1 MQKLKIA
8 YGSSC
13 FVKKW
18 TNKEISFDDLCKRL
32 STTIYT
38 SETKEEYPKLP
49 KSEKDR
55 VKDKGGFVGG
65 SLKGGSR
72 KGENVECR
80 SMLTLDVDQ
89 ADIDFIDR
97 FTMLC
102 TFTCC
107 LYTTHSHTKEKPRLR
122 IIVPLSRNITPEEY
136 VAVSRYFASDWEI
149 DMFDEC
155 SYRPQQLMYW
165 PTTPSNGDFV
175 FEKVSG
181 TILNPDDILLAHP
194 EWTDPTL
201 LPTSSRESV
210 ARGISDKK
218 QADPLEKEGIVG
230 AFNRAFY
237 PINTVIEELLSD
249 IYETSDMEN
258 RYRYFE
264 SQSQP
269 GLLIHE
275 GKFAY
280 SHHAKDPA
288 YLKLLSAFD
297 LVRIHKFY
305 DDDPKKSFN
314 AMSEF
319 AITLDSVK
327 LQIAE
332 EKKKQAEDDFKSL
345 DEEDGD
351 WRLKLKL
358 QPRSKILENSVWN
371 EMLILN
377 NDPDFANFGYN
388 EMASRIQ
395 ITGAVPWERPRDNKF
410 WRDADTAQMKALI
423 DVKYVTFST
432 RNHDVAFTKVA
443 DDRRFHPI
451 RDYLNNLPEWDGVS
465 RIDTILID
473 YFGAE
478 NTNYTREVSRKT
490 LVAAVA
496 RIYKPGTK
504 FDSVLI
510 LNGAQGIGKSTFFSK
525 LAGDWFSDSLTLTDM
540 KDKSGAEKLQGYWIL
555 ELGELAGMK
564 KADIESVKSFISRTD
579 DEYRPSYG
587 KTVESHPRQ
596 CIIVGS
602 TNSETGFLRDIT
614 GNRRFWPVSVNGKSN
629 KKSWQMTKD
638 EVEQIWAEAVHF
650 YNKDEK
656 LYLEG
661 DTAVLAR
668 SKQADAMESDER
680 EGIVREYLDKLL
692 PDNWDDMD
700 LYERRHYL
708 SDSGVSGIA
717 KKGIVRRTTV
727 CNMEIWCECFGKD
740 PSVMKKIDSYELGGI
755 MQKIDGWQKSNSR
768 RISLYGKQRIYERN
782 KG

>member
-1 MQKLKIA
+1 M
-8 YGSSC
+8 
-13 FVKKW
+13 
-18 TNKEISFDDLCKRL
+18 
-32 STTIYT
+32 
-38 SETKEEYPKLP
+38 
-49 KSEKDR
+49 
-55 VKDKGGFVGG
+55 
-65 SLKGGSR
+65 
-72 KGENVECR
+72 
-80 SMLTLDVDQ
+80 
-89 ADIDFIDR
+89 
-97 FTMLC
+97 
-102 TFTCC
+102 
-107 LYTTHSHTKEKPRLR
+107 
-122 IIVPLSRNITPEEY
+122 
-136 VAVSRYFASDWEI
+136 
-149 DMFDEC
+149 
-155 SYRPQQLMYW
+155 
-165 PTTPSNGDFV
+165 
-175 FEKVSG
+175 G
-181 TILNPDDILLAHP
+181 T
-194 EWTDPTL
+194 
-201 LPTSSRESV
+201 
-210 ARGISDKK
+210 G
-218 QADPLEKEGIVG
+218 
-230 AFNRAFY
+230 
-237 PINTVIEELLSD
+237 
-249 IYETSDMEN
+249 
-258 RYRYFE
+258 
-264 SQSQP
+264 
-269 GLLIHE
+269 
-275 GKFAY
+275 
-280 SHHAKDPA
+280 
-288 YLKLLSAFD
+288 
-297 LVRIHKFY
+297 
-305 DDDPKKSFN
+305 
-314 AMSEF
+314 
-319 AITLDSVK
+319 
-327 LQIAE
+327 
-332 EKKKQAEDDFKSL
+332 
-345 DEEDGD
+345 
-351 WRLKLKL
+351 
-358 QPRSKILENSVWN
+358 
-371 EMLILN
+371 
-377 NDPDFANFGYN
+377 
-388 EMASRIQ
+388 RIQ

-510 LNGAQGIGKSTFFSK
+510 LNGAQGIGKSTFFAK
-525 LAGDWFSDSLTLTDM
+525 LAGNWFSDSLTLTDM

-614 GNRRFWPVSVNGKSN
+614 GNRRFWPVSVNGKSK
-629 KKSWQMTKD
+629 KKSWEITKE

-680 EGIVREYLDKLL
+680 EGLVREYLDKLL

-717 KKGIVRRTTV
+717 KKGIVRRATV